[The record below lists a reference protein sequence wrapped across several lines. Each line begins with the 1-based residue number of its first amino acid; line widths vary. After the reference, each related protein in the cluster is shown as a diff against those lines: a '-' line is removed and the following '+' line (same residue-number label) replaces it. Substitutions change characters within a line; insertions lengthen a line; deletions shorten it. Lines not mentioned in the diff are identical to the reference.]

1 MDNKKATL
9 QLGTEPVGKLLWQ
22 YASPA
27 IVAMVASSLYNMV
40 DSIFI
45 GQGVGPMAISGL
57 AITFP
62 FMNLSG
68 AIGACIGVGASTY
81 LSVKLGQKDY
91 SKALKILGTSTLLK
105 IITGIVFGA
114 LCLIFLDP
122 ILRFFGATDNTI
134 PYARDYMQIILLGN
148 VFTHLYFGMNALLRA
163 ASKPRHAMYATIFT
177 VVLNTLLDPLFIY
190 TFGMGIRG
198 AAVATVLSQTTAM
211 CWQIWIFSNPKELL
225 HYQRGIFK
233 FDLGI
238 IKNILA
244 IGVSPL
250 SMNACACIVVIFI
263 NTALVRHGGDLSV
276 GAYGIAN
283 RIGFIFF
290 MVVMG
295 INQGMQPIAGYNYGA
310 EQYDRMLRVLN
321 YSMVAATCIMTVGWL
336 VGELMPKACARLFT
350 TDEQLREVAERC
362 NVFGRV
368 TPAQK
373 KKLVLALKEN
383 GHKVAMTGDGVNDV
397 LALKEADCSVAMA
410 SGSEAARNV
419 SQLVL
424 VNNDFG
430 AMPHVVAEGRRTIN
444 NIERS
449 SSLYL
454 VKTIYSILLAV
465 FFIFSTLSYPFQ
477 PIQLSLISTITVAF
491 PSFVLALQPNKN
503 IVRGN
508 FTFNIIARAAPAA
521 FCVVLNVILVTSL
534 SGVFGISQQ
543 ELSTVAVCL
552 TALIC
557 LMLIVRLSI
566 PFNALR
572 TVMLVFS
579 ITGMLIAILFF
590 SEFFMLVPLQ
600 FGAAVMLLV
609 CATLAAILFNLLYN
623 VADHYIETFKRK
635 K

>member
-225 HYQRGIFK
+225 HYKRGIFK

-310 EQYDRMLRVLN
+310 EQYDRMLRVLTL
-321 YSMVAATCIMTVGWL
+321 SMVAATCIMTVGWL
-336 VGELMPKACARLFT
+336 VGELLPKTCARLFT
-350 TDEQLREVAERC
+350 TDEQLIDIAARGIRINMILFPMIGSQAVITNFFQSIGMAKISIFLSLSRQMIYLLPLLVILPPLMGVDGVWWSLPISDALAFVTTWIIMIRYMRNFKRQHKER
-362 NVFGRV
+362 V
-368 TPAQK
+368 
-373 KKLVLALKEN
+373 EN
-383 GHKVAMTGDGVNDV
+383 G
-397 LALKEADCSVAMA
+397 
-410 SGSEAARNV
+410 R
-419 SQLVL
+419 QQQ
-424 VNNDFG
+424 
-430 AMPHVVAEGRRTIN
+430 AE
-444 NIERS
+444 
-449 SSLYL
+449 
-454 VKTIYSILLAV
+454 
-465 FFIFSTLSYPFQ
+465 
-477 PIQLSLISTITVAF
+477 
-491 PSFVLALQPNKN
+491 
-503 IVRGN
+503 
-508 FTFNIIARAAPAA
+508 
-521 FCVVLNVILVTSL
+521 
-534 SGVFGISQQ
+534 
-543 ELSTVAVCL
+543 
-552 TALIC
+552 
-557 LMLIVRLSI
+557 
-566 PFNALR
+566 
-572 TVMLVFS
+572 
-579 ITGMLIAILFF
+579 
-590 SEFFMLVPLQ
+590 
-600 FGAAVMLLV
+600 
-609 CATLAAILFNLLYN
+609 
-623 VADHYIETFKRK
+623 
-635 K
+635 